1 MIVLNKNLW
10 TVAYW
15 TRCVDV
21 CIYLPSF
28 SALAPKQKPY
38 NTINF
43 IHNSMVRGMSAH
55 RACTPKIQVKRRTVH
70 CSIQSLQRNK
80 TAEIC
85 SLPTLNT
92 HWHERR
98 FAVVLQ
104 TDPDPLKCFGGA
116 AKAAG
121 ETSPLL
127 PREVTQRVWSGVHS
141 TGVKW
146 TPQVSSLSVSISPH
160 KFTGLLPNENASA
173 QSERALLVS
182 MTVVNTLLLVICR
195 GIVLC
200 HFTQR

>member
-1 MIVLNKNLW
+1 MIVLNKNVW

-21 CIYLPSF
+21 CTYLPSF

-55 RACTPKIQVKRRTVH
+55 RACSPKIQVKRRTVH
-70 CSIQSLQRNK
+70 CGVKSLKRNE
-80 TAEIC
+80 TAEMC

-104 TDPDPLKCFGGA
+104 TDSDHWKCFGGA

-146 TPQVSSLSVSISPH
+146 TPQVSSLSVSLSLRTSSLGCYPMKTH
-160 KFTGLLPNENASA
+160 QRSRSAHCSSAWLLW
-173 QSERALLVS
+173 
-182 MTVVNTLLLVICR
+182 IHC
-195 GIVLC
+195 C
-200 HFTQR
+200 

>member
-1 MIVLNKNLW
+1 MYI
-10 TVAYW
+10 Y
-15 TRCVDV
+15 V
-21 CIYLPSF
+21 CAYLPSF

-70 CSIQSLQRNK
+70 CSVQSLKRNE
-80 TAEIC
+80 TVEIC

-116 AKAAG
+116 AKAGG
-121 ETSPLL
+121 ETSPFL

-146 TPQVSSLSVSISPH
+146 TPQVPSLSVSPH

-182 MTVVNTLLLVICR
+182 KTVVNTLCR

-200 HFTQR
+200 HFAQW